1 MSAPSS
7 TPTDQDVAV
16 VAEGLVKTFG
26 GGVRALDGVSLTL
39 PAARLAALVGA
50 NGSGKSTLLR
60 ALFGAVR
67 SDEGS
72 VRVLGHDPT
81 ADAAQ
86 LRPLM
91 GYASQ
96 DAALDP
102 EMTGREMLRLFDA
115 LRGLP
120 RRDRSERMEA
130 IAAEHGLESFRDR
143 LIGTYSGGQRRRL
156 HLALETMHAPRLLLL
171 DEPTAGLDPS
181 ARRALWGR
189 LGALRDAG
197 VTVLAATHD
206 LEDVAAHC
214 DRAFLMAHGRMLAS
228 GSPARLV
235 AEHCR
240 ATTLITLAAPTA
252 GEGGR
257 IREALRALDG
267 NPEISIDEFTVTIAR
282 DEHPAIGEP
291 ALDALAHAGI
301 AYRRYERRDPDLAG
315 VYFRLSGTPLAA
327 ATPAAAQGS
336 APDMRGGGGRGG
348 GGRAGAGRGDAGR
361 GGGGGNGRGGGT

>member
-26 GGVRALDGVSLTL
+26 GGVRALDGVSLKM
-39 PAARLAALVGA
+39 PRGRLAALVGA

-60 ALFGAVR
+60 TLFGAVR
-67 SDEGS
+67 PDAGS
-72 VRVLGHDPT
+72 LRVLGHDPT
-81 ADAAQ
+81 TDAAR

-120 RRDRSERMEA
+120 RRDRSARMEA

-181 ARRALWGR
+181 ARRALWSR

-214 DRAFLMAHGRMLAS
+214 DHAFLMAHGSLLAS
-228 GSPARLV
+228 GAPARLV

-240 ATTLITLAAPTA
+240 AVTLITLAAPTA

-291 ALDALAHAGI
+291 ALDALALAGI

-315 VYFRLSGTPLAA
+315 VYFRLSGTPIV
-327 ATPAAAQGS
+327 PAAPLNAQEGRGKGT
-336 APDMRGGGGRGG
+336 RGGGGRGG
-348 GGRAGAGRGDAGR
+348 AGRGSN
-361 GGGGGNGRGGGT
+361 GGGNGRGGTT